1 MNLKKFMSFESMI
14 TPVLIKILFWIGVIG
29 SILGGLIIFIA
40 LLIGGFRNGGFGP
53 ILGGLA
59 GGIFGGLLYA
69 VLGILWTRIVSEL
82 LILAFRIHETLVDI
96 KEGLAKE

>member
-1 MNLKKFMSFESMI
+1 MNLKKIMGFDSMI

-40 LLIGGFRNGGFGP
+40 LLAGGFRNGGFGP

-59 GGIFGGLLYA
+59 GGFFGGLLYSA
-69 VLGILWTRIVSEL
+69 LGILWARIVCEL

-96 KEGLAKE
+96 KESLVKE